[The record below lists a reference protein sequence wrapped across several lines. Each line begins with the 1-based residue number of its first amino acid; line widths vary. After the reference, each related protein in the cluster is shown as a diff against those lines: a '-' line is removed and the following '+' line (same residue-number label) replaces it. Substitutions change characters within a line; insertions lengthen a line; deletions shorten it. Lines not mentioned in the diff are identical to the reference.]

1 MAHKQTLIIEFDA
14 ADYPTLLEIFK
25 KFQVK
30 IKSKKQL
37 LDIDNAS
44 VASVVNEPTSKYAK
58 KPRPSADEIEQMI
71 IKKALLDAKKIEMGE
86 LQTRSFNSVAELMI
100 DLKANLKGDEDD
112 F

>member
-37 LDIDNAS
+37 LDIDNANA
-44 VASVVNEPTSKYAK
+44 ASVINEPTSKYAK

-71 IKKALLDAKKIEMGE
+71 IKKALLDANAIERGE
-86 LQTRSFNSVAELMI
+86 LETRDLDKLLAELENI
-100 DLKANLKGDEDD
+100 
-112 F
+112 

>member
-1 MAHKQTLIIEFDA
+1 MAHKQTLTIEFDA

-30 IKSKKQL
+30 IKSKNQL

-44 VASVVNEPTSKYAK
+44 VASIVNEPTSKYAK

-71 IKKALLDAKKIEMGE
+71 IKKALLDANAIERGE
-86 LQTRSFNSVAELMI
+86 LETRDLDELLAELENI
-100 DLKANLKGDEDD
+100 
-112 F
+112 

>member
-1 MAHKQTLIIEFDA
+1 MAHKQTLTIEFDA
-14 ADYPTLLEIFK
+14 TDYPTLLEIFK

-71 IKKALLDAKKIEMGE
+71 IKKALLDANAIERGE
-86 LQTRSFNSVAELMI
+86 LETRDLDKLLAELENI
-100 DLKANLKGDEDD
+100 
-112 F
+112 